1 MPIKS
6 EVKAEAADVQKSVDE
21 DRKLL
26 IQAVIV
32 RIMKSR
38 KVSRIGNGEVLLT
51 FCPQTL
57 KHQQLIQEAITQ
69 LSTRFNPKVSDIK
82 KAIDT
87 VCLLISCRTCTDAM
101 EQLLDKEYLERVEGQ
116 RDTYSVSVLLH
127 CFLSSAD
134 AFDSTWRDSA
144 HGQDLPQTAGFAL
157 VNAFCIY

>member
-38 KVSRIGNGEVLLT
+38 KVSRTNNGELLLT
-51 FCPQTL
+51 SRPQTL

-87 VCLLISCRTCTDAM
+87 VCLYLVSRRVLIMRRNSCWT
-101 EQLLDKEYLERVEGQ
+101 K
-116 RDTYSVSVLLH
+116 
-127 CFLSSAD
+127 
-134 AFDSTWRDSA
+134 STWNVLRDRETPT
-144 HGQDLPQTAGFAL
+144 L
-157 VNAFCIY
+157 

>member
-1 MPIKS
+1 MDSDIRLCFRPKSETRLQVRVNLNMPIKS

-38 KVSRIGNGEVLLT
+38 KVSRTNNGELSLT
-51 FCPQTL
+51 FCLQTL

-87 VCLLISCRTCTDAM
+87 VCLFILCRDV
-101 EQLLDKEYLERVEGQ
+101 YLCDGKVAGQ
-116 RDTYSVSVLLH
+116 RVPGT
-127 CFLSSAD
+127 C
-134 AFDSTWRDSA
+134 
-144 HGQDLPQTAGFAL
+144 
-157 VNAFCIY
+157 

>member
-1 MPIKS
+1 
-6 EVKAEAADVQKSVDE
+6 VQKSVDE

-38 KVSRIGNGEVLLT
+38 K
-51 FCPQTL
+51 TL

-87 VCLLISCRTCTDAM
+87 
-101 EQLLDKEYLERVEGQ
+101 LLDKEYLERVEGQ
-116 RDTYSVSVLLH
+116 RDTYSYL
-127 CFLSSAD
+127 A
-134 AFDSTWRDSA
+134 
-144 HGQDLPQTAGFAL
+144 
-157 VNAFCIY
+157 